1 MNSLDSV
8 RAAALK
14 EVDRAQRNFRLAF
27 FGAVFFELVFLV
39 AFLMTADLRN
49 RDHLVLLFGIGLIY
63 EPLVLG
69 LVALGA
75 HMNRCTLRVLARL
88 DDLSEE
94 TRRSA

>member
-8 RAAALK
+8 RATALK
-14 EVDRAQRNFRLAF
+14 EIDRAQRNFRLAF
-27 FGAVFFELVFLV
+27 WGAVFSELVFLV
-39 AFLMTADLRN
+39 ALLVTADFRN
-49 RDHLVLLFGIGLIY
+49 RDHLLLIFAVGLIY

-88 DDLSEE
+88 DDVGK
-94 TRRSA
+94 